1 MGFLGE
7 YRLFFERRIGVKKEP
22 QNRIALVLGGGG
34 ARAAYQ
40 AGFLRYIG
48 RRLPQLRFAILSG
61 TSAGAINA
69 VHLAR
74 FQGSLHRATED
85 LRRLWSQ
92 LTMDQV
98 FNADTGSL
106 AKIVTRWGLRL
117 ISGGSSFAPTTRGLV
132 DTSPLKNFLCNQ
144 TSCLENGKIPGIEE
158 NILRGHL
165 HSLAITTT
173 DYNTGRSVTWIHGK
187 NPKEWERTY
196 RSGIQAKISIDH
208 VMASCAIPLV
218 FPAVKIGDSWHGDGG
233 VRQTTPLSPVMHM
246 GAERILAIS
255 TRNLP
260 DDVEPQK
267 TTPKGYPPPA
277 QVAGILMNAVFL
289 DALEFDSGNVQRFN
303 RLLEKLPEEDR
314 CGLRP
319 VELLTARPS
328 EDPGV
333 LAREFEA
340 RLPGPFRFL
349 ERGLGTQETESH
361 DLLSLLMF
369 QPEYIEALISLGEK
383 DARERAD
390 EVIPFLIGDRKASV
404 VS

>member
-1 MGFLGE
+1 MTRSGD
-7 YRLFFERRIGVKKEP
+7 
-22 QNRIALVLGGGG
+22 RIALVLGGGG

-40 AGFLRYIG
+40 AGFVRYIG
-48 RRLPQLRFAILSG
+48 RRLPQLRFSILSG

-69 VHLAR
+69 AHLAR
-74 FQGSLHRATED
+74 HQGSLHEAAED
-85 LRRLWSQ
+85 LRKLWSQ
-92 LTMDQV
+92 LTLNKV

-106 AKIVTRWGLRL
+106 AKIIARWGLRL

-132 DTSPLKNFLCNQ
+132 DTTPLRNFLSRQ
-144 TSCLENGKIPGIEE
+144 TDPLDNGKIPGIEE
-158 NILRGHL
+158 NILRGRL
-165 HSLAITTT
+165 DSLAITTT

-187 NPKEWERTY
+187 SANEWDRTY
-196 RSGIQAKISIDH
+196 RSGIQTKITLDH
-208 VMASCAIPLV
+208 IMASCAIPLI
-218 FPAVKIGDSWHGDGG
+218 FPAIKIGDAWHGDGG
-233 VRQTTPLSPVMHM
+233 IRQTTPLSPVLHM
-246 GAERILAIS
+246 GADRILAIS

-260 DDVEPQK
+260 EGAEPREV
-267 TTPKGYPPPA
+267 TSSNYPPPA
-277 QVAGILMNAVFL
+277 HVAGILVNAVFL
-289 DALEFDSGNVQRFN
+289 DALEFDSANVQRFN

-319 VELLTARPS
+319 VELLTTRPS

-333 LAREFEA
+333 LASEFES

-369 QPEYIEALISLGEK
+369 QPEYIEALLSLGEK

-390 EVIPFLIGDRKASV
+390 EIIPFLIGDRKASV
-404 VS
+404 TS

>member
-1 MGFLGE
+1 MKTE
-7 YRLFFERRIGVKKEP
+7 SK
-22 QNRIALVLGGGG
+22 NRIALVLGGGG

-48 RRLPQLRFAILSG
+48 RRLPDLRFSILSG
-61 TSAGAINA
+61 TSAGAINT

-74 FQGSLHRATED
+74 HQGSFHESVED
-85 LRRLWSQ
+85 LKRLWSQ
-92 LTMDQV
+92 LSVDQV
-98 FNADTGSL
+98 FNANTSSL
-106 AKIVTRWGLRL
+106 ARIVTRWGLRL

-132 DTSPLKNFLCNQ
+132 DTSPLRNFLCNE

-158 NILRGHL
+158 NILRGNL
-165 HSLAITTT
+165 RSLAITTT
-173 DYNTGRSVTWIHGK
+173 DYSTGRSVTWIHGK
-187 NPKEWERTY
+187 IPKGWERTY
-196 RSGIQAKISIDH
+196 RSGIQTKIRLDH

-246 GAERILAIS
+246 GADRILAIS

-260 DDVEPQK
+260 VELEPQK
-267 TTPKGYPPPA
+267 VGTSSYPPPA
-277 QVAGILMNAVFL
+277 QVAGILMNAIFL
-289 DALEFDSGNVQRFN
+289 DSLEFDSSNVQRFN

-314 CGLRP
+314 NGLRP

-328 EDPGV
+328 EDPG
-333 LAREFEA
+333 AMASEFEA

-349 ERGLGTQETESH
+349 ERGLGTQEAESH

-369 QPEYIEALISLGEK
+369 QPEYLAALLELGEK

-390 EVIPFLIGDRKASV
+390 EVIPFLVGDRKASIAL
-404 VS
+404 

>member
-1 MGFLGE
+1 MSS
-7 YRLFFERRIGVKKEP
+7 EP
-22 QNRIALVLGGGG
+22 IKHIALVLGGGG

-48 RRLPQLRFAILSG
+48 RRLPQLRFSILSG
-61 TSAGAINA
+61 TSAGAINTT
-69 VHLAR
+69 HLAR
-74 FQGSLHRATED
+74 HQGSLQEATED
-85 LRRLWSQ
+85 LKRLWSQ
-92 LTMDQV
+92 LTVDQV
-98 FNADTGSL
+98 FEANTGSL
-106 AKIVTRWGLRL
+106 AKIVARWGLRL

-132 DTSPLKNFLCNQ
+132 DTSPLRNFLSNE
-144 TSCLENGKIPGIEE
+144 TACLDNGKIPGIEE

-173 DYNTGRSVTWIHGK
+173 DYRTGRSVTWIHGK
-187 NPKEWERTY
+187 NAKEWERTY
-196 RSGIQAKISIDH
+196 RAGIQTKIRLDH

-218 FPAVKIGDSWHGDGG
+218 FPAVKVGDSWHGDGG
-233 VRQTTPLSPVMHM
+233 VRQTTPLSPVLHM
-246 GAERILAIS
+246 GADRILAIS

-260 DDVEPQK
+260 EDEEPNQ
-267 TTPKGYPPPA
+267 TGSASYPPPA
-277 QVAGILMNAVFL
+277 HVAGILMNAIFL
-289 DALEFDSGNVQRFN
+289 DALEFDSSNVQRFN
-303 RLLEKLPEEDR
+303 KLLEKLPDEDR
-314 CGLRP
+314 NGLRP

-333 LAREFEA
+333 LASKFEP

-349 ERGLGTQETESH
+349 ERGLGTQETENH

-369 QPEYIEALISLGEK
+369 QPEYIEALLELGEK

-390 EVIPFLIGDRKASV
+390 QVIPFLVGDRKASI

>member
-1 MGFLGE
+1 MTTQPGD
-7 YRLFFERRIGVKKEP
+7 RV
-22 QNRIALVLGGGG
+22 ALALGGGG

-48 RRLPQLRFAILSG
+48 RRLPQLRFSILSG

-74 FQGSLHRATED
+74 HQGSLHEAAED
-85 LRRLWSQ
+85 LRKLWSQ
-92 LTMDQV
+92 LTVDQV

-106 AKIVTRWGLRL
+106 AKIVARWGLRL
-117 ISGGSSFAPTTRGLV
+117 ISGGSTFAPTTRGLV
-132 DTSPLKNFLCNQ
+132 DTDPLRKFLSRQ
-144 TSCLENGKIPGIEE
+144 TDHLENGKIPGIEE
-158 NILRGHL
+158 NILRGRL

-173 DYNTGRSVTWIHGK
+173 DYNTGRSVTWIHSK
-187 NPKEWERTY
+187 NANEWDRTY
-196 RSGIQAKISIDH
+196 RTGVQTKISLDH
-208 VMASCAIPLV
+208 IMASCAIPLV
-218 FPAVKIGDSWHGDGG
+218 FPAIQIGDSWHGDGG
-233 VRQTTPLSPVMHM
+233 VRQTTPLSPVLHM
-246 GAERILAIS
+246 GADRILAIS

-260 DDVEPQK
+260 DDAEPRK
-267 TTPKGYPPPA
+267 IASSNYPPPA

-303 RLLEKLPEEDR
+303 RLLEKLPPEDR

-333 LAREFEA
+333 LASEFEA

-349 ERGLGTQETESH
+349 ARGLGTQETENH

-369 QPEYIEALISLGEK
+369 QPEYIEALLSLGEK
-383 DARERAD
+383 DARDRAD
-390 EVIPFLIGDRKASV
+390 EVIPFLIGDRKASLTA
-404 VS
+404 

>member
-1 MGFLGE
+1 M
-7 YRLFFERRIGVKKEP
+7 KTEP
-22 QNRIALVLGGGG
+22 KNRIALVLGGGG

-48 RRLPQLRFAILSG
+48 RRLPQLRFSILSG
-61 TSAGAINA
+61 TSAGAINT

-74 FQGSLHRATED
+74 HQGSLNQAVED
-85 LRRLWSQ
+85 LRKLWSQ
-92 LTMDQV
+92 LTVDQV
-98 FNADTGSL
+98 FDAKTSSL
-106 AKIVTRWGLRL
+106 AKIVARWGLRL
-117 ISGGSSFAPTTRGLV
+117 VSGGSSFAPTTRGLV
-132 DTSPLKNFLCNQ
+132 DTSPLRNFLCNE
-144 TSCLENGKIPGIEE
+144 TTCLDNGKIPGIEE

-187 NPKEWERTY
+187 SAKEWERTY

-208 VMASCAIPLV
+208 IMASCAIPLV
-218 FPAVKIGDSWHGDGG
+218 FPAVKVGDSWHGDGG

-246 GAERILAIS
+246 GANRILAIS

-260 DDVEPQK
+260 DDEEPQIVGS
-267 TTPKGYPPPA
+267 KGYPPPA
-277 QVAGILMNAVFL
+277 QVAGILMNAIFL
-289 DALEFDSGNVQRFN
+289 DALEFDSSNVQRFN

-314 CGLRP
+314 NGLRP

-328 EDPGV
+328 EDPGMM
-333 LAREFEA
+333 ASEFEA

-349 ERGLGTQETESH
+349 ERGLGTQETDSH

-369 QPEYIEALISLGEK
+369 QPEYIEALLELGEK

-390 EVIPFLIGDRKASV
+390 EVIPFLIGDRKTSV
-404 VS
+404 AL